1 MDISGRDGHLLCA
14 SIMNSCPYPVVEQWN
29 VTFPK
34 PKPDLAQKP
43 IESEGKT
50 FTVLQLSDWH
60 IDPEYQSGTEVY
72 CDKPICCRSAYTD
85 YTNITKK
92 ASETITAIHR

>member
-1 MDISGRDGHLLCA
+1 M
-14 SIMNSCPYPVVEQWN
+14 VEQWN

-60 IDPEYQSGTEVY
+60 IDPEYQVNKLSLKQQKNRE
-72 CDKPICCRSAYTD
+72 D
-85 YTNITKK
+85 
-92 ASETITAIHR
+92 